1 MLASHFM
8 QYALMKFG
16 LCHLVIMDDS
26 DPFKGFL
33 IAMCKV
39 LNLNYDNFAK
49 RNY

>member
-1 MLASHFM
+1 
-8 QYALMKFG
+8 MKFG